1 MAQAAERLREPAP
14 LRAPVNVEIADV
26 LSRLQE
32 NERVCDEGWLRG
44 AYDFA
49 EQAHHGQKRR
59 SGEPYINHPLGVA
72 HMLAELKFDETS
84 VAVGLLHDVL
94 EDTGATKKDL
104 AARFGAEIADLVDG
118 VSKIGRHEYVHS
130 DEVQAESFRKL
141 ILASARDLRVIV
153 VKLVDRLHN
162 MLTLGHLEVPK
173 RRRISRETLE
183 IYAPLAHRLG
193 MSRIQWLLE
202 DLAFQHMHPYRYGDL
217 RKQLDERIKGAR
229 GTTERVAEQ
238 LREAL
243 RDADIECEISH
254 RVKGYYSIYRKLRRR
269 QIDLPELYDFLA
281 FRIITVD
288 VKDTYAALGVVHQ
301 RWHPIP
307 GRIKDYIAMPKPN
320 GYQSLHTSVVGR
332 GEQPFEVQIRT
343 RKMDRLA
350 EEGVAAHWRYK
361 EGRPDPDPRDRQ
373 VQGVEEG
380 RRHVLDARTGQR
392 GNDAGIA
399 WLRQLLEWQQ
409 ETPDP
414 RSFMDALKIDLYPDE
429 VYVFTPKGDVLSFP
443 RGATPLDFAYRIH
456 TELGHHCSGARIN
469 GRLMPLRTRLN
480 NGDIVEVT
488 TNPNRAPSR
497 DWLNIVAT
505 SKARSKIRHWINA
518 EQKKRAIEIGRTLL
532 ASELRRYKVSP
543 RRVFESKEMADFVA
557 GEGYSGVDELFSRLG
572 FGRGSVKPVLR
583 AVLPPER
590 LRRRDQPRS
599 RLRRAVSKVIPR
611 DQAKLIVKGEDD
623 MLAFFAGCCSPLP
636 GEAIIGFV
644 TRGRGVSVHSVDCPN
659 VRNLLYHP
667 EREIRVEW
675 ARRND
680 SMFAVSLV
688 IETRDRPGVLARVTE
703 AIAKQGSNIRHIES
717 HSRGAGEAAIDVVVD
732 VRNRKHLNR
741 LQDSLENLSP
751 VREVK
756 RRPGSS
762 SSAPATA

>member
-1 MAQAAERLREPAP
+1 MAQAVERPRDPAP
-14 LRAPVNVEIADV
+14 LRDPGDVGIDDV

-32 NERVCDEGWLRG
+32 NDRACDEAWLRR
-44 AYDFA
+44 AYEYA
-49 EQAHHGQKRR
+49 ERSHRGQVRR
-59 SGEPYINHPLGVA
+59 SGDPYISHPLGVA
-72 HMLAELKFDETS
+72 HMLADFKFDQTS

-94 EDTGATKKDL
+94 EDTGATKKAL
-104 AARFGAEIADLVDG
+104 AAEFGDEIADLVDG
-118 VSKIGRHEYVHS
+118 VSKIGRHEYVRS

-153 VKLVDRLHN
+153 VKLIDRLHN
-162 MLTLGHLEVPK
+162 MLTLEHLEPGK

-183 IYAPLAHRLG
+183 IYGPLAHRLG
-193 MSRIQWLLE
+193 MSRIQRVLE
-202 DLAFQHMHPYRYGDL
+202 DRAFRHLHPHHYEDI

-229 GTTERVAEQ
+229 STTRRIAGR

-243 RDADIECEISH
+243 GGAEVEADISH
-254 RVKGYYSIYRKLRRR
+254 RVKGYYSIYQKLRRR
-269 QIDLPELYDFLA
+269 QIDLPDLFDFVA

-301 RWHPIP
+301 IWRPIP
-307 GRIKDYIAMPKPN
+307 GRFKDYIAMPKPN
-320 GYQSLHTSVVGR
+320 LYQSLHTTVVGR
-332 GEQPFEVQIRT
+332 GGQPFEVQIRT
-343 RKMDRLA
+343 QAMDLLA

-361 EGRPDPDPRDRQ
+361 GGQ
-373 VQGVEEG
+373 
-380 RRHVLDARTGQR
+380 LDTDQK
-392 GNDAGIA
+392 DVSIV

-409 ETPDP
+409 EVPDP
-414 RSFMDALKIDLYPDE
+414 RTFLSALKIDLYPDE

-443 RGATPLDFAYRIH
+443 RGATPLDFAYRVH
-456 TELGHHCSGARIN
+456 TELGHRCSGARVN
-469 GRLMPLRTRLN
+469 GRLAPLRTELK
-480 NGDIVEVT
+480 NGDIVEIT
-488 TNPNRAPSR
+488 TNPNREPSR
-497 DWLNIVAT
+497 DWLNIVVT
-505 SKARSKIRHWINA
+505 TRARSKIRQWINA
-518 EQKKRAIEIGRTLL
+518 EQKKRAIEIGRTMLT
-532 ASELRRYKVSP
+532 SELRRYRVSP
-543 RRVFESKEMADFVA
+543 RRVFDSKEMADFVA
-557 GEGYSGVDELFSRLG
+557 AEGYGSVDELCSRLG

-590 LRRRDQPRS
+590 LRRRDEEPG
-599 RLRRAVSKVIPR
+599 RLRQAVSKVLPR
-611 DQAKLIVKGEDD
+611 DQARLLVTGEND

-636 GEAIIGFV
+636 GEDIIGFV

-680 SMFAVSLV
+680 SMFAVTLV

-717 HSRGAGEAAIDVVVD
+717 RGRGDGEATIDVVVD

-741 LQDSLENLSP
+741 LQQSLEDLSA
-751 VREVK
+751 VRTVK
-756 RRPGSS
+756 RRQGSP
-762 SSAPATA
+762 SASATG

>member
-1 MAQAAERLREPAP
+1 MG
-14 LRAPVNVEIADV
+14 IGDV
-26 LSRLQE
+26 LSRLRE
-32 NERVCDEGWLRG
+32 NERACDEGWLRDMF
-44 AYDFA
+44 DFA
-49 EQAHHGQKRR
+49 ELAHRGQTRR
-59 SGEPYINHPLGVA
+59 SGKPYISHPLGVA
-72 HMLAELKFDETS
+72 HMLAELRFDQTS

-94 EDTGATKKDL
+94 EDTGATKQDL
-104 AARFGAEIADLVDG
+104 ASRFGAEIADLVDG

-162 MLTLGHLEVPK
+162 MLTLGHLRTEK

-193 MSRIQWLLE
+193 MSRIQGLLE
-202 DLAFQHMHPYRYGDL
+202 DLAFQHLHAHQYEDIR
-217 RKQLDERIKGAR
+217 RQLDERIKGAR
-229 GTTERVAEQ
+229 RTTERIAGR

-243 RDADIECEISH
+243 RKGDIEGEISY
-254 RVKGYYSIYRKLRRR
+254 RVKGCYSVYRKLRQR

-281 FRIITVD
+281 FRIITAD

-301 RWHPIP
+301 LWRPIP
-307 GRIKDYIAMPKPN
+307 GRFKDYIAMPKPN
-320 GYQSLHTSVVGR
+320 LYQSLHTTVVGR
-332 GEQPFEVQIRT
+332 GGQPFEIQIRT
-343 RKMDRLA
+343 RAMDLLA

-361 EGRPDPDPRDRQ
+361 EGQ
-373 VQGVEEG
+373 
-380 RRHVLDARTGQR
+380 LDTDED
-392 GNDAGIA
+392 DASIV

-414 RSFMDALKIDLYPDE
+414 RTFMSALKIDLYPDE

-443 RGATPLDFAYRIH
+443 RGATTLDFAYRIH
-456 TELGHHCSGARIN
+456 TELGHHCSGARVN
-469 GRLMPLRTRLN
+469 GRLAPLRTELK
-480 NGDIVEVT
+480 NGDIVEIT
-488 TNPNRAPSR
+488 TNPNREPSR
-497 DWLNIVAT
+497 DWLNIVVT
-505 SKARSKIRHWINA
+505 PKARSKIRHWINA

-532 ASELRRYKVSP
+532 ASELRRYRVSP
-543 RRVFESKEMADFVA
+543 RRIFESKEMADFIAAEGHA
-557 GEGYSGVDELFSRLG
+557 GLDELFGRLG

-583 AVLPPER
+583 ALLPPER
-590 LRRRDQPRS
+590 LRHRDQEPG
-599 RLRRAVSKVIPR
+599 RLRRAVSKVMPR
-611 DQAKLIVKGEDD
+611 DQAKLVVKGEDD

-636 GEAIIGFV
+636 GDEIIGFV

-675 ARRND
+675 ARRHD
-680 SMFAVSLV
+680 SMFAVALV

-717 HSRGAGEAAIDVVVD
+717 RGRGAGEASIDVVVD

-741 LQDSLENLSP
+741 LRESLENLTA
-751 VREVK
+751 VRAVT
-756 RRPGSS
+756 RRQGSS
-762 SSAPATA
+762 SASAAG

>member
-1 MAQAAERLREPAP
+1 MAQVAERPRDPAP
-14 LRAPVNVEIADV
+14 LREPGNVGVADI
-26 LSRLQE
+26 LSRLRE
-32 NERVCDEGWLRG
+32 NERACDDDWLRRVH
-44 AYDFA
+44 DFA
-49 EQAHHGQKRR
+49 ELAHRGQVRR
-59 SGEPYINHPLGVA
+59 SGKPYISHPLGVA
-72 HMLAELKFDETS
+72 HMLAELRFDQTS

-104 AARFGAEIADLVDG
+104 AGEFGAEIADLVDG

-162 MLTLGHLEVPK
+162 MLTLGHLDAQK
-173 RRRISRETLE
+173 QRRISRETLE

-193 MSRIQWLLE
+193 MSRLQRALE
-202 DLAFQHMHPYRYGDL
+202 DLAFQHLHPRQHAAI
-217 RKQLDERIKGAR
+217 RRQLDERIKGAR
-229 GTTERVAEQ
+229 RTTERVARR

-243 RDADIECEISH
+243 RTADIEGEISY
-254 RVKGYYSIYRKLRRR
+254 RVKGNYSIYRKLRQR

-301 RWHPIP
+301 LWHPIP
-307 GRIKDYIAMPKPN
+307 GRFKDYIAMPKPN
-320 GYQSLHTSVVGR
+320 LYQSLHTTVVGR
-332 GEQPFEVQIRT
+332 GGQPFEVQIRT
-343 RKMDRLA
+343 RAMDLLA

-361 EGRPDPDPRDRQ
+361 EGQ
-373 VQGVEEG
+373 
-380 RRHVLDARTGQR
+380 LDTDE
-392 GNDAGIA
+392 NDSSIV

-414 RSFMDALKIDLYPDE
+414 RTFMSALKIDLYADE
-429 VYVFTPKGDVLSFP
+429 VYVFSPKGDVLSFP

-456 TELGHHCSGARIN
+456 TELGHHCAGARVN
-469 GRLMPLRTRLN
+469 GRLAPLRTELR
-480 NGDIVEVT
+480 NGDIVEIT
-488 TNPNRAPSR
+488 TNPNREPSR
-497 DWLNIVAT
+497 DWLNIVVT
-505 SKARSKIRHWINA
+505 PKARNKIRHWINA
-518 EQKKRAIEIGRTLL
+518 EQKKRAIEIGRTML
-532 ASELRRYKVSP
+532 ASELRRHRVSP
-543 RRVFESKEMADFVA
+543 RRVFDSKEMADFVA
-557 GEGYSGVDELFSRLG
+557 AEGYSGSDELFSRLG

-583 AVLPPER
+583 ALLSPER
-590 LRRRDQPRS
+590 LRSRDQEPG
-599 RLRRAVSKVIPR
+599 RLRRAVNKVLPR
-611 DQAKLIVKGEDD
+611 DQAPLVVRGEHD

-636 GEAIIGFV
+636 GEEIVGFV

-680 SMFAVSLV
+680 SMFAVALV
-688 IETRDRPGVLARVTE
+688 IDTRDRPGVLARVTE
-703 AIAKQGSNIRHIES
+703 AIARQGSNIRHIES
-717 HSRGAGEAAIDVVVD
+717 RRRGAGEASIDVVVD

-741 LQDSLENLSP
+741 LQESLEDLPAVRTVERRQGSP
-751 VREVK
+751 TV
-756 RRPGSS
+756 
-762 SSAPATA
+762 PATG

>member
-1 MAQAAERLREPAP
+1 MAQAAERPRDPAP
-14 LRAPVNVEIADV
+14 LREPGDVGIGDV

-32 NERVCDEGWLRG
+32 NERACDEDWLRG
-44 AYDFA
+44 VVDFA
-49 EQAHHGQKRR
+49 ELAHRGQVRR
-59 SGEPYINHPLGVA
+59 SGKPYISHPLGVA
-72 HMLAELKFDETS
+72 HMLAELKFDQTS

-104 AARFGAEIADLVDG
+104 ASRFGSEIADLVDG

-162 MLTLGHLEVPK
+162 MLTLGHLEAEK
-173 RRRISRETLE
+173 RKRISRETLE

-202 DLAFQHMHPYRYGDL
+202 DLAFQHMHPHQYGDL

-229 GTTERVAEQ
+229 RTTERIAER

-243 RDADIECEISH
+243 RTADIEGEISY
-254 RVKGYYSIYRKLRRR
+254 RVKGYYSIHRKLRQR

-288 VKDTYAALGVVHQ
+288 LKDTYAALGVVHQ
-301 RWHPIP
+301 LWHPIP
-307 GRIKDYIAMPKPN
+307 GRFKDYIAMPKPN
-320 GYQSLHTSVVGR
+320 LYQSLHTTVVGR
-332 GEQPFEVQIRT
+332 GGQPFEVQIRT
-343 RKMDRLA
+343 RAMDLLA

-361 EGRPDPDPRDRQ
+361 EGQ
-373 VQGVEEG
+373 
-380 RRHVLDARTGQR
+380 LDTDE
-392 GNDAGIA
+392 NDASIV

-414 RSFMDALKIDLYPDE
+414 RTFMTALKIDLYPDE

-443 RGATPLDFAYRIH
+443 RGATTLDFAYRIH
-456 TELGHHCSGARIN
+456 TELGHHCSGARVN
-469 GRLMPLRTRLN
+469 GRLVPLRTGLK
-480 NGDIVEVT
+480 NGDIVEIT
-488 TNPNRAPSR
+488 TNPNREPSR

-505 SKARSKIRHWINA
+505 PKARSKIRHWINA

-532 ASELRRYKVSP
+532 ASELRRYRVSP
-543 RRVFESKEMADFVA
+543 RRIFESKEMADFIA
-557 GEGYSGVDELFSRLG
+557 AEGYSGIDELFSRLG

-590 LRRRDQPRS
+590 LRHRDQEPG
-599 RLRRAVSKVIPR
+599 RLRRAVSKVMPR

-636 GEAIIGFV
+636 GEEIIGFV

-675 ARRND
+675 ARRHD
-680 SMFAVSLV
+680 SMFAVTLV

-717 HSRGAGEAAIDVVVD
+717 RSRGAGEAAIDVVVD

-741 LQDSLENLSP
+741 LQESLENLSA
-751 VREVK
+751 VRAVK
-756 RRPGSS
+756 RRQGPSSSASS
-762 SSAPATA
+762 SSATA